1 MPVRPLV
8 RAAKDIPK
16 LLRQYRAWFDEIG
29 SPLSRQEETYLGA
42 RARGVD
48 APMPDPLRS
57 PDAVPDVLPT
67 APRQLSGFEEWVE
80 QQAQQMKLP
89 ESKVRKLQQQP
100 TADLEAAMKRA
111 ADRIEPSGAD
121 LRGASYADQ
130 PASVKAVMDPEA
142 WDAVRQSGA
151 LKRTEDLLRAM
162 PSIRWGGAAAGGAVG
177 VATAD
182 EDDLG
187 DKVKR
192 GLLGAVAGGAVLPG
206 AVQAVALGRGNAE
219 KLSNYLFYNYLS
231 SPDTIAR
238 ANLGAVGGVIS
249 HVFEQ
254 AGLAMTHGV
263 TTPQGKVAARNAIE
277 SLKAIP
283 ESKDIFWKTLTGK
296 EGEVREL
303 RKRIFGLTEGAAATP
318 GAITEAA
325 FDVNQRFR
333 DVGLGR
339 FFSAGDNAAVHA
351 LTRGGLS
358 LPEAMRYTLAGTPE
372 TGAGQKLLAGVQDFL
387 KSPSV
392 AKRFA
397 GATLAPFARVGIV
410 GTEQGMKRTPLIGQ
424 MFGGSQDLKTVRQG
438 LGLGAGLAGIGAEE
452 MGTGVFDP
460 RITQTLGTAAG
471 PFLLP
476 FQLGREFARA
486 RQTTPDMWSSPGQLF
501 GGASKAVGQA
511 ALEFSPLGFQPGAM
525 ITQFPRE
532 IGRRLLPAGLADIA
546 QAADPAYGRG
556 TGGADIRKLVQEG
569 ELPGWMGF
577 PGVGGIA
584 AGIPD
589 LRERLPERFAPVDWM
604 GQRLQ
609 SRQAAPLFSGVA
621 GAGPVTGALDTILN
635 RTLFP
640 SRAHTVPAARD
651 VTDPTIAALGDVGV
665 QPSIPSST
673 VGIHP
678 LLRDV
683 PMTPQSASRV
693 QRFRGISNQ
702 VAAAVLQ
709 QYLPMLSRLPPGE
722 QQRMARYLFAEIKG
736 RLGPIT
742 QAASRQAALA
752 GMLGRTT

>member
-1 MPVRPLV
+1 MPVRPAI
-8 RAAKDIPK
+8 RAAKEIPE
-16 LLRQYRAWFDEIG
+16 LLRQYRKWFDEIDA
-29 SPLSRQEETYLGA
+29 PLSQADETFLAA
-42 RARGVD
+42 RAQGRDV
-48 APMPDPLRS
+48 PLSDTPAALRPPNYDVS
-57 PDAVPDVLPT
+57 DVPST
-67 APRQLSGFEEWVE
+67 PRQLSGFEEWVE
-80 QQAQQMKLP
+80 QQAQRMKLP
-89 ESKVRKLQQQP
+89 ASRVEPSTP
-100 TADLEAAMKRA
+100 TDALAQAVEN
-111 ADRIEPSGAD
+111 IEQSGAD
-121 LRGASYADQ
+121 LRNLPWEEQTAKIRELV
-130 PASVKAVMDPEA
+130 PKEA
-142 WDAVRQSGA
+142 WDAIRQSPA

-162 PSIRWGGAAAGGAVG
+162 PAVRWGGAAAGGAAG

-187 DKVKR
+187 DQVKR

-254 AGLAMTHGV
+254 AGLAMMHGV
-263 TTPQGKVAARNAIE
+263 TSRDGGAAARNAIE
-277 SLKAIP
+277 SLKALP
-283 ESKDIFWKTLTGK
+283 ESKNIFWKTLTGSEK
-296 EGEVREL
+296 EVQAL
-303 RKRIFGLTEGAAATP
+303 RKRIFGIQGEAAHIP

-351 LTRGGLS
+351 LTRGGLETA
-358 LPEAMRYTLAGTPE
+358 EAMRYTLAGSPE

-410 GTEQGMKRTPLIGQ
+410 GAEQGMKRTPLLGQ
-424 MFGGSQDLKTVRQG
+424 LFGGSQDLKTLRQG
-438 LGLGAGLAGIGAEE
+438 LGLGASLAGYGAES
-452 MGTGVFDP
+452 MGSGVFDP
-460 RITQTLGTAAG
+460 RISQTLGTAAG

-476 FQLGREFARA
+476 FQLGREAARA
-486 RQTTPDMWSSPGQLF
+486 RETTPDMNLTSPGQLF
-501 GGASKAVGQA
+501 SGLTSAAGQA

-532 IGRRLLPAGLADIA
+532 LSRRVLPAGLGDIA
-546 QAADPAYGRG
+546 QAADPAYGRE
-556 TGGADIRKLVQEG
+556 TGASTLRRMAQEG
-569 ELPGWMGF
+569 DLPAWMGV
-577 PGVGGIA
+577 PDAGGLA

-589 LRERLPERFAPVDWM
+589 LRERLPEQFAPVNWM

-609 SRQAAPLFSGVA
+609 SPQAVPLFSGIA
-621 GAGPVTGALDTILN
+621 GTGPVTGALDTILN

-651 VTDPTIAALGDVGV
+651 MTDPTIAALQQVGV
-665 QPSIPSST
+665 QPTIPSST
-673 VGIHP
+673 VSLNP
-678 LLRDV
+678 LLQNV
-683 PMTPQSASRV
+683 PMTPQSAAQV
-693 QRFRGISNQ
+693 QRFRGSSNQ
-702 VAAAVLQ
+702 LAAAVLQ
-709 QYLPMLSRLPPGE
+709 QYLPLIERLPPG
-722 QQRMARYLFAEIKG
+722 QRHRVARQLFAEIRG
-736 RLGPIT
+736 RLGPVT